1 MLLFG
6 RLAGARRA
14 RPRRFRLFNARLDD
28 YLTENDVKSRFRFG
42 RDSINYLVD
51 LLSDDLARNTARN
64 HALSPLVQV
73 LVALRFFASGSFL
86 EVIGDTF
93 GLPKSTV
100 SRCITAVSQALVR
113 RQHMFIV
120 WPDEDR
126 KTVIKQAFFA
136 KNGFPGVIGCIDCTH
151 IRIQAPRVNEND
163 FVNRKGYH
171 SLNVQAICDHKGE
184 YTVGYWGQRVPM
196 ICFVCPVVQN
206 FSKKYWVV
214 SQNVDFITSNLH
226 RSLIFWKLK
235 KILCAWG
242 LDNFLKKNLKNE
254 LPWTV
259 ENIGNVRRFKSLFA

>member
-1 MLLFG
+1 MADLLLFG
-6 RLAGARRA
+6 RLADARRA
-14 RPRRFRLFNARLDD
+14 RPRRFRRFNAHLDE
-28 YLTENDVKSRFRFG
+28 YLSENDVKSRFRFG
-42 RDSINYLVD
+42 RDSINYLAD

-126 KTVIKQAFFA
+126 KTKIKQAFFA

-151 IRIQAPRVNEND
+151 IRIQAPRINEND
-163 FVNRKGYH
+163 FVNRKGCM
-171 SLNVQAICDHKGE
+171 SL
-184 YTVGYWGQRVPM
+184 
-196 ICFVCPVVQN
+196 
-206 FSKKYWVV
+206 
-214 SQNVDFITSNLH
+214 TSHDLN
-226 RSLIFWKLK
+226 
-235 KILCAWG
+235 
-242 LDNFLKKNLKNE
+242 
-254 LPWTV
+254 
-259 ENIGNVRRFKSLFA
+259 